1 MNYINE
7 CTLQGIS
14 NNTVYVIYTNDGP
27 YDTAPT
33 YEAAVELAELYGL
46 QDYTIVEEQI
56 YIYINNIHGT
66 THCLMCYEYTF
77 TTNVNH
83 FTHKCQLYIYF
94 TLTLHFTLSNLS
106 NIIRRISTISFIRHK
121 TTLHV
126 KFLF

>member
-33 YEAAVELAELYGL
+33 YEAAVELAELYAL

-56 YIYINNIHGT
+56 ND
-66 THCLMCYEYTF
+66 
-77 TTNVNH
+77 
-83 FTHKCQLYIYF
+83 
-94 TLTLHFTLSNLS
+94 
-106 NIIRRISTISFIRHK
+106 
-121 TTLHV
+121 
-126 KFLF
+126 